1 MFYWKI
7 YASAAAVI
15 WHQFTVL
22 RSLFTVTLRV
32 WDEAMKM
39 TNKLFVALVLAAL
52 AAGLAQAQTAKPRY
66 VHEPDLRQM
75 LPKFLTPQGFLDP
88 KFAEA
93 TSQPSPYLTDFYGLQ
108 ALADTTKEGI
118 KRDFVPKFA
127 EVAGEDENTIT
138 LKFKAGYTAKF
149 YPHSAIKAAGQ
160 LIPRDHV
167 AISGA
172 TWPELLKNL
181 GDFRGLI
188 TANKLAKRYL
198 LSNPFYREELV
209 VARQLAKN
217 PAPAPP
223 RPSPGPTPAPTR
235 LTAQE
240 VNDEIDKFLKINGA
254 LARVYDARE
263 AHGVIRAVV
272 NRRREAVK
280 LLPAIVLRNED
291 YGRVTRVLAD
301 GAAVKLELNIVNRLF
316 PAGRTQR
323 NLIAEIPGADK
334 GDEIVM
340 LGAHLDS
347 HHLATGATD
356 NAVGCAV
363 MMEAARILQAA
374 GAKPRRA
381 IRLALWSGEEQRV
394 LGSQEYV
401 KKHFGAAENPQ
412 PDFDKLSA
420 YFNLDTGTGR
430 IRGMRVFGPPEAG
443 EVLREML
450 APLADLGVV
459 SASVYSNRTAPGS
472 DHAAFSVNGLPGVY
486 IDQDPLEYGEFT
498 WHTNLDTYE
507 RIVEEDARQAAIVI
521 ATVVWQ
527 TAMREEKLPRFA
539 PDKMPPL
546 NYFPERP

>member
-1 MFYWKI
+1 MQMRTRLAI
-7 YASAAAVI
+7 C
-15 WHQFTVL
+15 L
-22 RSLFTVTLRV
+22 LL
-32 WDEAMKM
+32 
-39 TNKLFVALVLAAL
+39 ALVHAPIAGQTAPDIRAL
-52 AAGLAQAQTAKPRY
+52 AAKNSRLMHTAQVLTDVYSPRLTGTPNLAAAQDWAKAELESYGWQNVHFENWDFGSPGWANERLSVHVVAPFKDSLVAEAVAWTPGTRGAITAP
-66 VHEPDLRQM
+66 VFH
-75 LPKFLTPQGFLDP
+75 LTPPPAPTLEELNAYLAGVTRSVRGKIVLTGKHAVPPVNFN
-88 KFAEA
+88 
-93 TSQPSPYLTDFYGLQ
+93 PSPRRLSD
-108 ALADTTKEGI
+108 D
-118 KRDFVPKFA
+118 
-127 EVAGEDENTIT
+127 
-138 LKFKAGYTAKF
+138 
-149 YPHSAIKAAGQ
+149 AARR
-160 LIPRDHV
+160 I
-167 AISGA
+167 
-172 TWPELLKNL
+172 
-181 GDFRGLI
+181 
-188 TANKLAKRYL
+188 Y
-198 LSNPFYREELV
+198 
-209 VARQLAKN
+209 
-217 PAPAPP
+217 APAPP
-223 RPSPGPTPAPTR
+223 RPSPDPTPATTR

-401 KKHFGAAENPQ
+401 KKHFGSAENPQ
-412 PDFDKLSA
+412 PAFGKLSA

-459 SASVYSNRTAPGS
+459 GASVYSNRTAPGS

-546 NYFPERP
+546 NYFPAPAF